1 MSMVK
6 VKTSELIGPA
16 LDWAVATAEGISI
29 HALCAGGFAVNCED
43 YSPSTDWIQGGPL
56 IERYRVVCDYGRP
69 LSDGESPRWFAQCW
83 SPYAGEYG
91 ATPLIAA
98 CRAIVAAKLGN
109 EVQVPAE
116 LVQEVSGG
124 K

>member
-43 YSPSTDWIQGGPL
+43 YSPSTDWSQGGPL
-56 IERYRVVCDYGRP
+56 IEKYLGGCLLRVDE
-69 LSDGESPRWFAQCW
+69 LLLNAM
-83 SPYAGEYG
+83 
-91 ATPLIAA
+91 
-98 CRAIVAAKLGN
+98 RAIVLEQLGD
-109 EVQVPAE
+109 VVSVPAE
-116 LVQEVSGG
+116 IVQEVSGG